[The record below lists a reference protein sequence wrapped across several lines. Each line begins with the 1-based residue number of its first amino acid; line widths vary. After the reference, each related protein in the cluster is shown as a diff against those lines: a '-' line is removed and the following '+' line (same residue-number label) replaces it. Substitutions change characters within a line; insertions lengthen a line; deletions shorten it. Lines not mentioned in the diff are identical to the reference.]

1 MRILPYGGVVFVF
14 SGGDGQNDAK
24 TVHHKALKAM
34 NFRPKQDGA
43 LSRDPVVQPPN
54 GNPWDIDSDHANG
67 TTLVR

>member
-1 MRILPYGGVVFVF
+1 MVCVEIGVRILPYGGVVFVF

-43 LSRDPVVQPPN
+43 LS
-54 GNPWDIDSDHANG
+54 
-67 TTLVR
+67 